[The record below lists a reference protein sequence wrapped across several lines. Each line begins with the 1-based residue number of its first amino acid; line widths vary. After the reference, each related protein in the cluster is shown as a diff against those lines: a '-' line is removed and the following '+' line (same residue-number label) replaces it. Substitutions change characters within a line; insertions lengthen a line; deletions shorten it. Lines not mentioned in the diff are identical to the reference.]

1 MSMTFWFVIL
11 HKFYSSVWCC
21 GIVNKNFDEKHGI
34 SVLDA
39 ETADDIDY
47 DDPVEVKMDEVDEE
61 VKDNSV
67 QFSLQGMTVAD
78 VSISNNIIE

>member
-1 MSMTFWFVIL
+1 MDVCVQSMNSL
-11 HKFYSSVWCC
+11 
-21 GIVNKNFDEKHGI
+21 EKHGI

-47 DDPVEVKMDEVDEE
+47 DAPVEVEMNEVDEE
-61 VKDNSV
+61 VRDNSV

-78 VSISNNIIE
+78 VSISNNII

>member
-1 MSMTFWFVIL
+1 MDVSVQSMNSL
-11 HKFYSSVWCC
+11 
-21 GIVNKNFDEKHGI
+21 EKHGI

-67 QFSLQGMTVAD
+67 QFSLQGMAVAD
-78 VSISNNIIE
+78 VSISNNII

>member
-1 MSMTFWFVIL
+1 MDVSVQSMNSL
-11 HKFYSSVWCC
+11 
-21 GIVNKNFDEKHGI
+21 EKHGI

-47 DDPVEVKMDEVDEE
+47 DAPVEVEMSEVDEE

-67 QFSLQGMTVAD
+67 QFSLQGMTVAY
-78 VSISNNIIE
+78 VSISNNII

>member
-1 MSMTFWFVIL
+1 MDVSVQSMNSL
-11 HKFYSSVWCC
+11 
-21 GIVNKNFDEKHGI
+21 EKHGI

-78 VSISNNIIE
+78 VSISNNII

>member
-1 MSMTFWFVIL
+1 MYETTIMDVSVQSMNSL
-11 HKFYSSVWCC
+11 
-21 GIVNKNFDEKHGI
+21 EKHGI

-47 DDPVEVKMDEVDEE
+47 DAPVEVEMNEVDEE
-61 VKDNSV
+61 VRDNSV

-78 VSISNNIIE
+78 VSISNNII

>member
-1 MSMTFWFVIL
+1 MYETTIMDVSVQSMNSL
-11 HKFYSSVWCC
+11 
-21 GIVNKNFDEKHGI
+21 EKHGI

-47 DDPVEVKMDEVDEE
+47 DAPVEVKMNEVDEE

-67 QFSLQGMTVAD
+67 QFSLQGMAVAD
-78 VSISNNIIE
+78 VSISNNII

>member
-1 MSMTFWFVIL
+1 MDVSVQSMNSL
-11 HKFYSSVWCC
+11 
-21 GIVNKNFDEKHGI
+21 EKHGI

-47 DDPVEVKMDEVDEE
+47 DAPVEVEMNEVDEE

-78 VSISNNIIE
+78 VSISNNII

>member
-1 MSMTFWFVIL
+1 MDVSVQSMNSL
-11 HKFYSSVWCC
+11 
-21 GIVNKNFDEKHGI
+21 EKHGI

-47 DDPVEVKMDEVDEE
+47 DAPVEVEMNEVDEE

-67 QFSLQGMTVAD
+67 QFSLQGMAVAD
-78 VSISNNIIE
+78 VSISNNII

>member
-1 MSMTFWFVIL
+1 MDVSVQSMNSL
-11 HKFYSSVWCC
+11 
-21 GIVNKNFDEKHGI
+21 EKHGI

-47 DDPVEVKMDEVDEE
+47 DAPVEVEMNEVDEE
-61 VKDNSV
+61 VRDNSV

-78 VSISNNIIE
+78 VSISNNII

>member
-1 MSMTFWFVIL
+1 MDVSVQSMNSL
-11 HKFYSSVWCC
+11 
-21 GIVNKNFDEKHGI
+21 EKHGI

-47 DDPVEVKMDEVDEE
+47 DAPVEVEMSEVDEE

-78 VSISNNIIE
+78 VSISNNII

>member
-1 MSMTFWFVIL
+1 MYETTIMDVSVQSMNCL
-11 HKFYSSVWCC
+11 
-21 GIVNKNFDEKHGI
+21 EKHGI

-47 DDPVEVKMDEVDEE
+47 DTPVEVEMNEVDEE

-67 QFSLQGMTVAD
+67 QFSLQGMAVAD
-78 VSISNNIIE
+78 VSISNNIME

>member
-1 MSMTFWFVIL
+1 MYETTIMDVSVQSMNSL
-11 HKFYSSVWCC
+11 
-21 GIVNKNFDEKHGI
+21 EKHGI

-47 DDPVEVKMDEVDEE
+47 DAPVEVEMNEVDEE

-78 VSISNNIIE
+78 VSISNNII